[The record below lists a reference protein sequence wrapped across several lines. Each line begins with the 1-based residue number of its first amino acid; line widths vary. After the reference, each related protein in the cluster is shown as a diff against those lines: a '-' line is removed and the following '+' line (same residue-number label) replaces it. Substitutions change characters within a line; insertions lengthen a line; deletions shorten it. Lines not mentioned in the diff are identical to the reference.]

1 MDKLTKEQLDNKLKK
16 FIQDPDW
23 VYIEELFLAYMVDL
37 VDLNSIPEGLSNDQ
51 IASEVRGRKILA
63 SRLGQFLNE
72 TNVIKA
78 DKVSKILTP
87 NKTSFR

>member
-1 MDKLTKEQLDNKLKK
+1 MEKITKDQLDNKLKK

-23 VYIEELFLAYMVDL
+23 VYIEELFIAYMIDL

-63 SRLGQFLNE
+63 SRLSQFLNE
-72 TNVIKA
+72 TGVIKA
-78 DKVSKILTP
+78 DKVSRILTP
-87 NKTSFR
+87 NKTTFK